1 MTATRMTHSQHNST
15 IHILIIEQESIIRL
29 DLQKELE
36 RDGYTVRC
44 AASLENIIQT
54 IIVYKPQ
61 LIIADT
67 PPDVTYLQMLRNT
80 WPEYSFPIIC
90 TGTHCSGRII
100 KEADL
105 NILEHFQKPF
115 DPSEIRSA
123 INNYFKIS
131 ER

>member
-1 MTATRMTHSQHNST
+1 MSMTHSQDNSA
-15 IHILIIEQESIIRL
+15 IHILIIDQESIVRL

-54 IIVYKPQ
+54 IIVYKPR

-67 PPDVTYLQMLRNT
+67 PPDVMYLRMLKAT
-80 WPEYSFPIIC
+80 WPEYSFPIIW

-105 NILEHFQKPF
+105 NIVEHFQKPF
-115 DPSEIRSA
+115 HPSEVRSA
-123 INNYFKIS
+123 INNYFKIN